1 MRVRPHLFP
10 CLLAL
15 VLAACGRDG
24 GPAPAVATAP
34 AASTAAALAPELQ
47 AIYDRS
53 CASCHSIPASGAPQ
67 LGDRQAWAPRLAQGA
82 DVLLEHTVTG
92 YKAMPPLGA
101 CMDCD
106 EEQFRAL
113 IAHLAGAE
121 AQP

>member
-1 MRVRPHLFP
+1 MRVTGVPVAHGTIKGSRPDP
-10 CLLAL
+10 SRPGWV
-15 VLAACGRDG
+15 VLDVAVDAGATIEGEDL
-24 GPAPAVATAP
+24 PA
-34 AASTAAALAPELQ
+34 
-47 AIYDRS
+47 
-53 CASCHSIPASGAPQ
+53 
-67 LGDRQAWAPRLAQGA
+67 LAQGA

-113 IAHLAGAE
+113 IAHLAGVE